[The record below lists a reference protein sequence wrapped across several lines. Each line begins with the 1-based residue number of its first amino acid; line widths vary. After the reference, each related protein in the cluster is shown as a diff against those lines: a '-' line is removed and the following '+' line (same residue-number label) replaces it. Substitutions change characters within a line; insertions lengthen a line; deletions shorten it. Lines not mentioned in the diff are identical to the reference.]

1 MPGLCPSHS
10 CSSTTQPLHFP
21 QSGDCWWP
29 TRVGRSCR
37 SVHHYALLRR
47 EYTSFTSTWQVPID
61 MVIITPK
68 DNEPIQSG
76 MRQRGLPSFCF
87 VLTLPCTI
95 PSLPTKIFFRFQ
107 IFLLSMTEFN
117 GLLHIQTKPKKKKT
131 ISFWVFEFFP
141 LHHCPVS
148 QSLSVIFP
156 ALLLVTKASSLN
168 NLLCCSLL
176 SCHF

>member
-61 MVIITPK
+61 MVIITPE

-117 GLLHIQTKPKKKKT
+117 GLLHIQTKPKKKKNNFLL
-131 ISFWVFEFFP
+131 SFWVFSFTP
-141 LHHCPVS
+141 
-148 QSLSVIFP
+148 
-156 ALLLVTKASSLN
+156 
-168 NLLCCSLL
+168 L
-176 SCHF
+176 SCQSVTFCDLSCTTFSY

>member
-61 MVIITPK
+61 MVIITPE

-117 GLLHIQTKPKKKKT
+117 GLLHIQTKPKKKNNFLL
-131 ISFWVFEFFP
+131 SFWVFSFTP
-141 LHHCPVS
+141 
-148 QSLSVIFP
+148 
-156 ALLLVTKASSLN
+156 
-168 NLLCCSLL
+168 L
-176 SCHF
+176 SCQSVTFCDLSCTTFSY